1 MAIDPQTILSAS
13 QAYADD
19 MKGDLS
25 SALDRLSSVATYQ
38 TWVGFAPRT
47 NFDLTP
53 VDSIPAGKL
62 PALERAVFSG
72 DLSDPAPHIE
82 TYKTHVFVAPFLD
95 QMQTML
101 MEWVETGGVGISD
114 AVQDALF
121 NSMRERD
128 LQVMNDALDAA
139 RSTDAKRGFR
149 YATHRRRTSE
159 VIINYQQTYENRNRE
174 ITALLADLAQKNV
187 HQAIASNVNIEQL
200 HANFALGLSQ
210 IFFQLRNH
218 LIERFRIEQEARIA
232 EFEAKLK
239 VILAGYNLDETNAKL
254 DIAYQEQLMKKWEID
269 MVQSTERTKALIQQA
284 EQSTQVKLEAIKGLV
299 AGISAQVSAALLQSN
314 GVAVSTAEYKG

>member
-13 QAYADD
+13 QSYADD
-19 MKGDLS
+19 MKSELS
-25 SALDRLSSVATYQ
+25 SALDRLSSAGSSQ
-38 TWVGFAPRT
+38 TWVDFAPRT
-47 NFDLTP
+47 TFTPTP
-53 VDSIPAGKL
+53 VSSVDSGLL
-62 PALERAVFSG
+62 PALEKSVFSG
-72 DLSDPAPHIE
+72 DLSDPTPNIE

-95 QMQTML
+95 QMQTIL
-101 MEWVETGGVGISD
+101 MGWVETGGVGISD

-128 LQVMNDALDAA
+128 LQALNDALDAA
-139 RSTDAKRGFR
+139 RSTDAKRGFK
-149 YATHRRRTSE
+149 YATHRRKTSE
-159 VIINYQQTYENRNRE
+159 AIINYQQARENRNRE

-239 VILAGYNLDETNAKL
+239 VILAGYNLDETNARL
-254 DIAYQEQLMKKWEID
+254 DMAYQEQLMKKWEID
-269 MVQSTERTKALIQQA
+269 MAQSTERTKALIQQA
-284 EQSTQVKLEAIKGLV
+284 EQATEVKLKAIEGLV